1 LRNTGVS
8 FTMTHIPI
16 IREDKFSLR
25 PRPFKEVYSLFDVSR
40 AKRIGAGGFG
50 KVYLIKHKREGKNY
64 AAKYQKLNSPKMT
77 QLVRDEAGFLK
88 ELSEGKRVV
97 DIFEYYEKDRHSLMV
112 LEYLEGG
119 ELFSKVGASNY
130 NLTEEKCKNFVIEM
144 LKALNYIHELQIIHL
159 DLKPQNIMMK
169 NRRDEFKIKLID
181 FGLAKKLQRGKVK
194 TGFVGTVGF
203 MAPEIATSQ
212 YGGHA
217 SDYSTPA
224 TDIFSLGVII
234 YMLVSGGLEPF
245 WDGNDVRAI
254 KNTIKKEVSFYH
266 SEFNGVSSAAKDFI
280 KKTLEKKQS
289 SRMTGRQCL
298 GHSWLQQ
305 DRLQAEGPRYGHR
318 METRRIRRFVARYRW
333 KKAIKAVRMMVKV
346 KNQFSFPDEYGF

>member
-1 LRNTGVS
+1 VI
-8 FTMTHIPI
+8 MTHIPI
-16 IREDKFSLR
+16 IREDRINIR
-25 PRPFKEVYSLFDVSR
+25 PRPFKEVYTLFDVSR
-40 AKRIGAGGFG
+40 AKRLGAGGFG
-50 KVYLIKHKREGKNY
+50 KVYLIKHKKEGRRY
-64 AAKYQKLNSPKMT
+64 AAKYQKLTSSKMA
-77 QLVRDEAGFLK
+77 QLVRDEAGYLK

-119 ELFSKVGASNY
+119 ELFAKVGATNY
-130 NLTEEKCKNFVIEM
+130 DLTEEKCKHFVVEM
-144 LKALNYIHELQIIHL
+144 LKAVNYIHERRIIHL

-181 FGLAKKLQRGKVK
+181 FGLAKRLDHGRVK

-203 MAPEIATSQ
+203 MAPEVATSQ

-217 SDYSTPA
+217 LDYATPA

-254 KNTIKKEVSFYH
+254 KNTIRKEVSFNH
-266 SEFNGVSSAAKDFI
+266 SEFNGVSNAAKDFI
-280 KKTLEKKQS
+280 RRVLEKKPG
-289 SRMTGRQCL
+289 RRLTGQDCL
-298 GHSWLQQ
+298 AHSWLHMERVQG
-305 DRLQAEGPRYGHR
+305 DRFGHR
-318 METRRIRRFVARYRW
+318 METQRIRRFVARYRW

-346 KNQFSFPDEYGF
+346 KNQFAFPEENGF

>member
-1 LRNTGVS
+1 
-8 FTMTHIPI
+8 MTHIPI
-16 IREDKFSLR
+16 IREDRINIR
-25 PRPFKEVYSLFDVSR
+25 PRPFKEVYTLFDVSR
-40 AKRIGAGGFG
+40 AKRLGAGGFG
-50 KVYLIKHKREGKNY
+50 KVYLIKHKREGRRY
-64 AAKYQKLNSPKMT
+64 AAKYQKLTSSKMA
-77 QLVRDEAGFLK
+77 QLVREEAGFLK

-119 ELFSKVGASNY
+119 ELFAKVGASNY
-130 NLTEEKCKNFVIEM
+130 DLTEEKCKHFVVEM
-144 LKALNYIHELQIIHL
+144 LKAVNYIHERRIIHL

-181 FGLAKKLQRGKVK
+181 FGLAKRLDHGRVK

-203 MAPEIATSQ
+203 MAPEVATSQ

-217 SDYSTPA
+217 LDYATPA

-254 KNTIKKEVSFYH
+254 KNTIRKEVSFNH

-280 KKTLEKKQS
+280 RRVLEKKPG
-289 SRMTGRQCL
+289 RRLTGQDCL
-298 GHSWLQQ
+298 AHSWLRTERVQG
-305 DRLQAEGPRYGHR
+305 DRFGHR
-318 METRRIRRFVARYRW
+318 METQRIRRFVARYRW

-346 KNQFSFPDEYGF
+346 KNQFAFPEENGF